1 MFSTFKEKMAGASR
15 LAARGTS
22 SSSRPMATSTAH
34 DSSDRPR
41 LTRAVQVLV
50 AINVAMLFLQRTVV
64 RDADAFAVLGFQ
76 AGSLQR
82 TLWSALTYMFVHYG
96 VWHLALNMYVLLA
109 FGPRLER
116 AMGTRAFTLYYLWCG
131 LGGAV
136 AHMLFVHDGI
146 LAGATAGTLGV
157 MFAYWQQ
164 WPDQDVSLL
173 GALPMRP
180 WTVLVL
186 LGAAMLGLSA
196 MGAGAEVAGGAS
208 IAAAAHI
215 GGIAFAWLYMRTPPA
230 ASIERLRQ
238 RISPAPDYP
247 QDETPRAI
255 PRTLPRSRS
264 TAQQRDD
271 VDEIVAKSNAVAAQQ
286 PQPMHRALVAPL
298 APVREEPVGE
308 LDRVLDKISLEGLES
323 LTPAERA
330 VLDEMAR
337 RLRDEGR

>member
-1 MFSTFKEKMAGASR
+1 LPYLEQLR
-15 LAARGTS
+15 L
-22 SSSRPMATSTAH
+22 MATSTPVE
-34 DSSDRPR
+34 SQSRPH

-50 AINVAMLFLQRTVV
+50 AINVAMLFLQWTVV
-64 RDADAFAVLGFQ
+64 SDTDAFAVLGFQ

-109 FGPRLER
+109 FGPRLET
-116 AMGTRAFTLYYLWCG
+116 AMGTRAFALYYLWCG

-136 AHMLFVHDGI
+136 AHMLFVRSGLLVGASAGVLGI
-146 LAGATAGTLGV
+146 L
-157 MFAYWQQ
+157 FAYWQQ
-164 WPDQDVSLL
+164 WPDEEISLF
-173 GALPMRP
+173 GVMPMRP

-186 LGAAMLGLSA
+186 LGGVILGLGVI
-196 MGAGAEVAGGAS
+196 GAGAEVAGGVP
-208 IAAAAHI
+208 IAYLAHV

-230 ASIERLRQ
+230 ASIERFRQ

-264 TAQQRDD
+264 GAQRDD
-271 VDEIVAKSNAVAAQQ
+271 VDEIVAKSKAVAAQQ
-286 PQPMHRALVAPL
+286 PRPMTRALATPIVRP
-298 APVREEPVGE
+298 REEGVAE

-323 LTPAERA
+323 LTSAERA

-337 RLRDEGR
+337 RLRGEGR